1 MRRIL
6 CYNISCTII
15 GIFAQRQDAPS
26 VLMQRRIRDPFPPYP
41 KGVLF
46 MSQATRPRRPSA
58 QKKGGSGKKK
68 TRRKPL
74 ILRFLSSAG
83 TVILTTFL
91 SFFLLF
97 AVTGTICAIAAAIYI
112 TDYMESTQ
120 KVSINELATSYETKI
135 FERDPKNKEKWV
147 EIYRVQAELQ
157 RIPVTLDKVPQY
169 TRDAFVCAEDER
181 FYSHQGVDYKR
192 TAASFANMILHFWS
206 SDQGGS
212 TITQQLVKNLT
223 QDDDK
228 SPQRKIREIKRAM
241 RLEKEYSKDDI
252 LEAYLNYIGFGGAAN
267 GIELAAKK
275 YFGKSCDQLTIAESA
290 CLAAIPQSPEKNNP
304 FAGYNTTEKNEVT
317 GTYYY
322 TDTKINT
329 GREENRKRMEYIL
342 KQMYSNG
349 AITFD
354 EYQEALTEHLV
365 FTDTDEYLLAHPE
378 LQKIAEDGTITLKED
393 EQESTTWVIDEAL
406 NEFASVLMQE
416 RGISKERAMTLINR
430 GGYDIYLTVDREM
443 QDYIEE
449 KYADLDNLL
458 AGMTNT
464 QRTRFYRDL
473 DGDGIRSDEESMT
486 LQSGFT
492 AIDYRGRI
500 LCTVGAVGEKVGS
513 LGTSYAS
520 NEPQQPGSAIKPVT
534 AYGYALENDYITWAT
549 HVLDYPPLEV
559 DDTQHP
565 GKKKLW
571 PTNYADTN
579 DVTVYTNQMIDIYYA
594 LQVSKNTIPALLC
607 KTYGVDRVYDF
618 ATKTLGLKLTLRDQD
633 YAPLSVGA
641 LDRGVTVTN
650 LANAYMVYG
659 SGGKY
664 SPAHIIEKVVTTEGE
679 TKTLP
684 GDVYNQV
691 IGEDTAYIMNQLL
704 QNVVKNGT
712 GTSAQM
718 YKNGRYIPIAGKTG
732 TTSDWFD
739 LTFVGLN
746 PQFVSAVWLGYP
758 QNKKINDHFS
768 IKSPLLWKNIIGEW
782 IQQHYDDD
790 DFNREYPEPPEGSI
804 VTGSVC
810 AYTGKI
816 AGQGCPKEQGV
827 GYWKATNAPAC
838 DNRPLGLGYNVY
850 DDYAEDE

>member
-1 MRRIL
+1 MVYDYWCFCAAADR
-6 CYNISCTII
+6 
-15 GIFAQRQDAPS
+15 PS
-26 VLMQRRIRDPFPPYP
+26 ALMQRQSRNLLLFYP

-46 MSQATRPRRPSA
+46 MSQATRSRRPSA
-58 QKKGGSGKKK
+58 GKKGGSGKKK
-68 TRRKPL
+68 THRKPL
-74 ILRFLSSAG
+74 ILRFLSGAG

-112 TDYMESTQ
+112 TDYMDNTQ
-120 KVSINELATSYETKI
+120 KVSINEMSTSYETKI

-157 RIPVTLDKVPQY
+157 RIPVTLNEVPQY

-192 TAASFANMILHFWS
+192 TVASFANMILHFWS

-223 QDDDK
+223 GDDDK

-241 RLEKEYSKDDI
+241 RLEKDYSKDDI

-267 GIELAAKK
+267 GIELASRK
-275 YFGKSCDQLTIAESA
+275 YFGKSCNELTIAESA
-290 CLAAIPQSPEKNNP
+290 CLAAIPQSPEINNP
-304 FAGYNTTEKNEVT
+304 FAGYNTKDYNSVT
-317 GTYYY
+317 DTWYY

-329 GREENRKRMEYIL
+329 GRENNRKRMEYIL

-354 EYQEALTEHLV
+354 EYQEALNEHLV

-378 LQKIAEDGTITLKED
+378 LQSVAEDGTITLKED
-393 EQESTTWVIDEAL
+393 EQENTTWVIDEAL
-406 NEFASVLMQE
+406 NEFAGVLMQE

-430 GGYDIYLTVDREM
+430 GGYEIYLTVDREM

-449 KYADLDNLL
+449 KFSSLDNLL
-458 AGMTNT
+458 AGMASPASTVY
-464 QRTRFYRDL
+464 YRDL
-473 DGDGIRSDEESMT
+473 DGDGIRSDEESMQ
-486 LQSGFT
+486 LQSGFA

-500 LCTVGAVGEKVGS
+500 LCTVGGVGEKVGS

-534 AYGYALENDYITWAT
+534 AYGYALENNYITWAT

-559 DDTQHP
+559 NDPKHP
-565 GKKKLW
+565 GQKKLW

-579 DVTVYTNQMIDIYYA
+579 DVTVYTNQKIDIYYA

-607 KTYGVDRVYDF
+607 KTYGTDKVYEF
-618 ATKTLGLKLTLRDQD
+618 ATKTLGLKLTLRDND

-659 SGGKY
+659 SGGMY

-684 GDVYNQV
+684 GDNYQRV
-691 IGEDTAYIMNQLL
+691 IGEDTAYVMNQLL
-704 QNVVKNGT
+704 QNVIKNGT

-718 YKNGRYIPIAGKTG
+718 YKNGRYIPLAGKTG
-732 TTSDWFD
+732 TTSDWYD

-746 PQFVSAVWLGYP
+746 PDFVSAVWLGYP
-758 QNKKINDHFS
+758 QNREIKNHFS

-790 DFNREYPEPPEGSI
+790 DFTREFPEPADGTVVSGPI
-804 VTGSVC
+804 C
-810 AYTGKI
+810 AYTGKP
-816 AGQGCPKEQGV
+816 AKQSCPKEQGV
-827 GYWKATNAPAC
+827 GYWKANFAPTC
-838 DNRPLGLGYNVY
+838 DDRELTLGYNAFE
-850 DDYAEDE
+850 DYADDE